1 MPAFPEE
8 LGKVL
13 EEAGVP
19 PGAARLFL
27 LAWHEGPLTAR
38 QIARRAGIH
47 RVQAYRQLK
56 TLAARGLVSAGGHP
70 LRFETRSLPAV
81 LRRWMDELDRQ
92 ARDLERERQRWRS
105 RGGREGS
112 PLPTRGPA
120 EAWIEGRSEIRR
132 FFFRLVRGARSTLDV
147 GFPPLA
153 ALAVELRGERT
164 GLVRAMARGVTIRLL
179 VTDMEG
185 PSRLAGGL
193 AGIPGLALRR
203 VGTRSRGN
211 PFVLAD
217 GEWLLLAVLQP
228 PWIPHE
234 HRQASLW
241 TRSRALVRDYQARF
255 DLLFRQGTE
264 VDPGRDPE
272 AARGVDAPP

>member
-19 PGAARLFL
+19 PGSARLFL

-105 RGGREGS
+105 QGGQGGF

-120 EAWIEGRSEIRR
+120 EAWIEGGSEIRR
-132 FFFRLVRGARSTLDV
+132 FFFRLVRGARITLDV

-164 GLVRAMARGVTIRLL
+164 SLVRAMARGVSIRLL

-185 PSRLAGGL
+185 TPGSVGCLAGV
-193 AGIPGLALRR
+193 PGLALRR
-203 VGTRSRGN
+203 VETRFRGN

-217 GEWLLLAVLQP
+217 REGLLLAVLQP
-228 PWIPHE
+228 PWVPQE

-241 TRSRALVRDYQARF
+241 TRSRGLVRDYQARF
-255 DLLFRQGTE
+255 DRLFRQGAE
-264 VDPGRDPE
+264 VDPGSGPE
-272 AARGVDAPP
+272 AAREVGAHP